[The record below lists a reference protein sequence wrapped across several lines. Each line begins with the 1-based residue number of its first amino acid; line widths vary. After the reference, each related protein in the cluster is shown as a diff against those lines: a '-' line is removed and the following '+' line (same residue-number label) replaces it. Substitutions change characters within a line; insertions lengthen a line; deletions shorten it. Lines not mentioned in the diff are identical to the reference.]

1 VNSQLLLSQ
10 LALGDAYIVVA
21 VLFSGWVLSVGC
33 NGYTAIVYICRL
45 RAIHTAAVL
54 VWQSAMHAAYFLVS
68 VNQHAGDD
76 AN

>member
-1 VNSQLLLSQ
+1 MNSQLLLSQ
-10 LALGDAYIVVA
+10 LALGDAYLVVA

-68 VNQHAGDD
+68 VNVCSIADT
-76 AN
+76 N